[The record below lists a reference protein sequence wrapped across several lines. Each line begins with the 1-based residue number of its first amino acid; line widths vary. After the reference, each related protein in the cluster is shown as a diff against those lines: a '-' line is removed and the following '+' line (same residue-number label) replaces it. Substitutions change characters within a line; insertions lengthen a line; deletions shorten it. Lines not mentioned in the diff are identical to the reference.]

1 MFDSFSGNPFKRVS
15 FKGFNIPSISRK
27 LQTLVDVGL
36 SYIKLGQ
43 AATTLSGGEAQRV
56 KLSRELSKRDTGRTL
71 YILDEPTTGL
81 HFQDIRQLLSVLHHL
96 RDQGNTIVVIEHNLD
111 VIKTADWIIDL
122 GPEGGTGGGEIIAT
136 GTPEKIIKS
145 VDIKIQL
152 GGGVRNFDTIDF
164 WMNAG
169 IKRLIIGTMALK
181 KPELVIEACEKYPGK
196 IALGIDVRDGK
207 IATEGWVEQS
217 QISAVDLVKKFEDV
231 DVSAI
236 IYTDISRD
244 GILMGP
250 ALEETLKFS
259 DKTKI
264 PIIISGGVSSEKDI
278 IEIKKRAN
286 DKILGVISGRAIYDN
301 RLNVHNCNK
310 ILGN

>member
-1 MFDSFSGNPFKRVS
+1 M
-15 FKGFNIPSISRK
+15 
-27 LQTLVDVGL
+27 VDLNGAFEGKP
-36 SYIKLGQ
+36 INHQ
-43 AATTLSGGEAQRV
+43 
-56 KLSRELSKRDTGRTL
+56 
-71 YILDEPTTGL
+71 
-81 HFQDIRQLLSVLHHL
+81 
-96 RDQGNTIVVIEHNLD
+96 IV
-111 VIKTADWIIDL
+111 
-122 GPEGGTGGGEIIAT
+122 
-136 GTPEKIIKS
+136 EKIIKS

-164 WMNAG
+164 WMKAG

-217 QISAVDLVKKFEDV
+217 KISAVDLVKKFEDV

-259 DKTKI
+259 DKTNI
-264 PIIISGGVSSEKDI
+264 PIIISGGVSSEKDV

-286 DKILGVISGRAIYDN
+286 DKIIGVISGRAIYDN
-301 RLNVHNCNK
+301 RLNVHDCNK

>member
-1 MFDSFSGNPFKRVS
+1 MIFFPAIDLKDGKCVRLKQGDILKSTIFDSDPVARAES
-15 FKGFNIPSISRK
+15 FHDAGCSW
-27 LQTLVDVGL
+27 LHLVDLNGAFEGKP
-36 SYIKLGQ
+36 INHQ
-43 AATTLSGGEAQRV
+43 
-56 KLSRELSKRDTGRTL
+56 
-71 YILDEPTTGL
+71 
-81 HFQDIRQLLSVLHHL
+81 
-96 RDQGNTIVVIEHNLD
+96 IV
-111 VIKTADWIIDL
+111 
-122 GPEGGTGGGEIIAT
+122 
-136 GTPEKIIKS
+136 EKIIKS

-152 GGGVRNFDTIDF
+152 GGGVRSFDTIDF

-259 DKTKI
+259 DRTNI

-301 RLNVHNCNK
+301 RLNIHACNK